1 MAACEMSY
9 PAYWPPR
16 KFVIETQ
23 TELKSEV
30 LLGRCRHLNVVL
42 RLAMLT
48 GLQMQLD
55 STINLLCDMASEI
68 VSFDRA
74 MIWFS
79 GDAGE
84 EARRRLVRGQAM
96 PEDGDAAPDINV
108 LQVWAAQ
115 YARPLIVGRE
125 QNPEAD
131 VALLPFRSA
140 LVVPLF
146 VDSQVAG
153 SMQLFSMRDRHF
165 TEEDAQLLWVFSLVA
180 ENLLSRGTAHEGLLR
195 FAFTDYLTG
204 LRSRRFFEQQL
215 DQELK
220 RAQRHQQ
227 QFALLMIDI
236 DHFKRLNDTFGHHIG
251 DQALRGVAFLLMQE
265 MREADTSARYGGE
278 EFAIILPETNAQGA
292 RQVAERLRRT
302 IEQTGFFAGP
312 EVAPQHITI
321 SIGFAIY
328 GVDAVLRND
337 LAAFADSALYAAK
350 REGRNRVVCYSEL
363 VAAELK

>member
-153 SMQLFSMRDRHF
+153 SMQLFSMNDGHF

-227 QFALLMIDI
+227 QFALL
-236 DHFKRLNDTFGHHIG
+236 
-251 DQALRGVAFLLMQE
+251 
-265 MREADTSARYGGE
+265 
-278 EFAIILPETNAQGA
+278 
-292 RQVAERLRRT
+292 
-302 IEQTGFFAGP
+302 
-312 EVAPQHITI
+312 
-321 SIGFAIY
+321 
-328 GVDAVLRND
+328 RND